1 MLFKKLIKSITPN
14 LLLQIYYDYKN
25 KNKTFFGHHNLD
37 QKLCEFLN
45 YKNGFFVELGAND
58 GIRQS
63 NTFYFEKNL
72 NWNGILIEPI
82 KIKFIKCKKN
92 RSQKNFFFN
101 NACVGFDFK
110 EDKIKM
116 IYSDLMTTIDDDRV
130 INKVDSMKHAQEGK
144 QYLQENEIV
153 DEFYI
158 KTITLH
164 KIFDDVKAPRLMDF
178 LSLDVEGTEFE
189 VLNGINFSIYNF
201 KYIMVES
208 RNDEQLIDYLKNKDY
223 FFLKKI
229 SKRDLIFKYKKF

>member
-1 MLFKKLIKSITPN
+1 
-14 LLLQIYYDYKN
+14 
-25 KNKTFFGHHNLD
+25 
-37 QKLCEFLN
+37 
-45 YKNGFFVELGAND
+45 
-58 GIRQS
+58 
-63 NTFYFEKNL
+63 
-72 NWNGILIEPI
+72 
-82 KIKFIKCKKN
+82 
-92 RSQKNFFFN
+92 
-101 NACVGFDFK
+101 
-110 EDKIKM
+110 M

-153 DEFYI
+153 NEFYI